1 MRALGISASPREHS
15 NSRAYLAFALKELA
29 ERGVETEMVDLRG
42 LMIDEC
48 QACYSCAK
56 TKECAVKDD
65 FQGVFARMMEADA
78 ILVAYPVYHASEP
91 AKLKALM
98 DRAGFLGRWTANDLA
113 AGQGSGGYQWK
124 GTAFSGKI
132 GTPIAVARR
141 AGHAFAFA
149 QTLLWFTVNDFIVT
163 GSHYW
168 NVGVAGKGGAVNPE
182 DDQEAYG
189 ILSHQAENIAALL
202 KKLRPDG
209 IVRNTRCRN

>member
-202 KKLRPDG
+202 KKLKA
-209 IVRNTRCRN
+209 